1 MVATVMERLDA
12 GEVVIG
18 DGSYVFTLE
27 KRGYVQAGK
36 YTPEAACEHPEAVRQ
51 LALEFARA
59 GGDVTQT
66 FTYGSTEGEIM
77 TQERVQNITLIQYGT
92 TRCLVKCQKVKEAFQ
107 GCWRAANSPRSKSTR
122 QLALLPSRV
131 KPIFFVR
138 GHFLDQPPFM

>member
-1 MVATVMERLDA
+1 MERLDA

-77 TQERVQNITLIQYGT
+77 LIIIFMMMMMTYGHTDIRTYGLTDQQRVRL
-92 TRCLVKCQKVKEAFQ
+92 C
-107 GCWRAANSPRSKSTR
+107 
-122 QLALLPSRV
+122 
-131 KPIFFVR
+131 
-138 GHFLDQPPFM
+138 